1 MNLPRI
7 IPSLLLHGKGLVKGI
22 KFENHRY
29 IGDPIN
35 AIKIFS
41 EKEADE
47 LVLLDITATEE
58 RRTISIEMVEKIA
71 DECYMP
77 FAVGGGI
84 KSINDVRNLIRGG
97 AEKVCINTS
106 AVENPTII
114 KAVAEV
120 FGSQSIVV
128 SIDVKKE
135 RGNGYHIYTYSGRN
149 RSKWNLM
156 EFVNLAERFGAGE
169 FLITSIDS
177 EGLMEGYD
185 LELIKTVAGITSV
198 PVIAGG
204 GPGCLSD
211 FVCAVHKG
219 GASAVSAGSMFV
231 FHGKKRGILINYPSR
246 TELEKIFGEE
256 KYFENEEKIRKNDK
270 D

>member
-1 MNLPRI
+1 MIFPRI
-7 IPSLLLHGKGLVKGI
+7 IPSLLLRGKGLVKGI
-22 KFENHRY
+22 KFDNHRY

-47 LVLLDITATEE
+47 LLLMDITATGEK
-58 RRTISIEMVEKIA
+58 RTISIEMVEKIA

-84 KSINDVRNLIRGG
+84 KSPNDVRSLIRVGV
-97 AEKVCINTS
+97 EKVCINTS

-114 KAVAEV
+114 KSVAEI
-120 FGSQSIVV
+120 FGSQSIIV

-135 RGNGYHIYTYSGRN
+135 RGNGYHIYTNSGQK

-156 EFVNLAERFGAGE
+156 EFVYAAERFGAGE
-169 FLITSIDS
+169 LLITNIDK

-185 LELIKTVAGITSV
+185 LELIKMVTKETSI

-204 GPGCLSD
+204 GAGSISD
-211 FVCAVHKG
+211 FFYAISEG

-231 FHGKKRGILINYPSR
+231 FHGKKRGILINYPFR
-246 TELEKIFGEE
+246 TELEEIFKKSEE
-256 KYFENEEKIRKNDK
+256 FANKEEINNK
-270 D
+270 